1 MLEVLKTN
9 DPVLLSYARHR
20 LAGEGVESYVF
31 DQNISALEGSIC
43 AFPRRLMV
51 ADEDIGKARAAL
63 MDIREHL
70 TEPGA

>member
-1 MLEVLKTN
+1 MREVLRTN

-20 LAGEGVESYVF
+20 LAEEGVESFVF

-51 ADEDIGKARAAL
+51 ADDSINAARAAL

-70 TEPGA
+70 TQT